1 MTERNSYVYN
11 VLLSVDQLGN
21 TIFGGNPDSTI
32 SARTGYFAARGSERF
47 WVIQE
52 RVINYAF
59 KPVDGSNHCRE
70 AWQADKNETMYEAG
84 PVAKIAM
91 ALTVLPLC
99 LLIGTALRV
108 YKAFA

>member
-11 VLLSVDQLGN
+11 ILLSLDQFGN
-21 TIFGGNPDSTI
+21 SVFGGNPDSTI

-59 KPVDGSNHCRE
+59 KPVDGSNHCRK

-91 ALTVLPLC
+91 GLTVC
-99 LLIGTALRV
+99 VMCVTIGTALRI